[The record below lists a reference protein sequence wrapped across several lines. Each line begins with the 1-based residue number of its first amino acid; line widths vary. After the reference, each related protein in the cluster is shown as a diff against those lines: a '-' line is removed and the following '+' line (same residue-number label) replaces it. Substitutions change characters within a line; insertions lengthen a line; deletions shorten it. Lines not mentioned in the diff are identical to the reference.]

1 MVPGKLPAVLAL
13 RVFGVEQPRV
23 LVSGAEA
30 EEAGAGVAG
39 LPGAGE
45 LGELRGGGEL
55 AADPGLHP
63 PLLPP
68 LVAARAAGTL
78 LTQPLEA
85 GEVTDGEEDNKAEK

>member
-1 MVPGKLPAVLAL
+1 MHDNRKCATFAA
-13 RVFGVEQPRV
+13 RGVRRGRNA
-23 LVSGAEA
+23 GAEA

-55 AADPGLHP
+55 AADPGLRP

-68 LVAARAAGTL
+68 LVAARAAWTP